1 MKPKFADLHLKI
13 DLKKESI
20 VEYAVKR
27 MNFLGYKLIAIP
39 LHPEIKNED
48 IQEIRNKFNDAGID
62 FASRIDLYPRNQHE
76 LLGQLRKLRRK
87 FELICVLCQS
97 KEVARQAAKDRR
109 VDLINFPSTYYQRR
123 FFDRAEA
130 ELAKNGLAAMEI
142 DINPFLLLQGPPRI
156 RIFTYLRRELKIAS
170 SFGLP
175 IVISSGVN
183 DLILTRKPKEI
194 VALASL
200 LDLKCSDALE
210 AVSRNPEEIILR
222 NREKLEEG
230 FVEIGRA
237 HV

>member
-1 MKPKFADLHLKI
+1 
-13 DLKKESI
+13 
-20 VEYAVKR
+20 
-27 MNFLGYKLIAIP
+27 
-39 LHPEIKNED
+39 
-48 IQEIRNKFNDAGID
+48 
-62 FASRIDLYPRNQHE
+62 
-76 LLGQLRKLRRK
+76 
-87 FELICVLCQS
+87 
-97 KEVARQAAKDRR
+97 
-109 VDLINFPSTYYQRR
+109 
-123 FFDRAEA
+123 
-130 ELAKNGLAAMEI
+130 MEI

-156 RIFTYLRRELKIAS
+156 RIFTYIRRELKIAS

-230 FVEIGRA
+230 FVAPGIFKIKEGTDC
-237 HV
+237 